1 MNQLEVTKMSIEK
14 LNGLPFDPLVTD
26 VVRLDSERMIE
37 SLVLMGTLTTEAL
50 SAKQI
55 NGILVEDVLLRSDQ
69 QPKITGNLTINNNVS
84 VVGDIIVG
92 GTVNGIDFSRELLTS
107 NDTHG
112 RYIIITSNWLF
123 IGNYII
129 FVFQIQLS
137 SPMMLSS
144 SIYQSKNTS
153 TE

>member
-129 FVFQIQLS
+129 FVF
-137 SPMMLSS
+137 
-144 SIYQSKNTS
+144 
-153 TE
+153 

>member
-69 QPKITGNLTINNNVS
+69 QPKITGSLTINNNVS

-129 FVFQIQLS
+129 FVF
-137 SPMMLSS
+137 
-144 SIYQSKNTS
+144 
-153 TE
+153 

>member
-37 SLVLMGTLTTEAL
+37 SVVLMGTLTTEAL

-55 NGILVEDVLLRSDQ
+55 NGILVEDVLVRSDQ
-69 QPKITGNLTINNNVS
+69 QPKITGNLTINNNVN

-112 RYIIITSNWLF
+112 RYII
-123 IGNYII
+123 
-129 FVFQIQLS
+129 
-137 SPMMLSS
+137 
-144 SIYQSKNTS
+144 TS
-153 TE
+153 TGVLLLISCLSFRFN

>member
-55 NGILVEDVLLRSDQ
+55 NGILVEDILVRSDQ
-69 QPKITGNLTINNNVS
+69 QPKITGNLTINNNVN

-112 RYIIITSNWLF
+112 RYIITSNWLF
-123 IGNYII
+123 IANYII

>member
-55 NGILVEDVLLRSDQ
+55 NGISVEDVLVRSDQ

-129 FVFQIQLS
+129 FVF
-137 SPMMLSS
+137 
-144 SIYQSKNTS
+144 
-153 TE
+153 

>member
-1 MNQLEVTKMSIEK
+1 MSIEK

-129 FVFQIQLS
+129 FVF
-137 SPMMLSS
+137 
-144 SIYQSKNTS
+144 
-153 TE
+153 

>member
-1 MNQLEVTKMSIEK
+1 
-14 LNGLPFDPLVTD
+14 
-26 VVRLDSERMIE
+26 MI
-37 SLVLMGTLTTEAL
+37 TEAL
-50 SAKQI
+50 NAKQI
-55 NGILVEDVLLRSDQ
+55 NGILVEDVLVRSDQ
-69 QPKITGNLTINNNVS
+69 QPKITGNLTINNNVN

-129 FVFQIQLS
+129 FVF
-137 SPMMLSS
+137 
-144 SIYQSKNTS
+144 
-153 TE
+153 